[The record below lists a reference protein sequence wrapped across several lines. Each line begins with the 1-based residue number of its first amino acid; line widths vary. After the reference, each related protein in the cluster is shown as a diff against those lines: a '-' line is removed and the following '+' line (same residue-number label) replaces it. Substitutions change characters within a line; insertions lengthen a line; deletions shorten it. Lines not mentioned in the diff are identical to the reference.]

1 MVLKISI
8 LARCQM
14 QQNSISIGYIVF
26 QLHFQHI
33 MKLSRLLVVINVKL
47 LPFDPDKNLFY
58 TFVPKESV
66 RNLHLS
72 ITHLE
77 YY

>member
-1 MVLKISI
+1 
-8 LARCQM
+8 
-14 QQNSISIGYIVF
+14 
-26 QLHFQHI
+26 